1 MGKEKRTEIKRGK
14 GLVKCNERVSKERG
28 MDQ

>member
-1 MGKEKRTEIKRGK
+1 MGKEKRTEIKRRK
-14 GLVKCNERVSKERG
+14 GLVKSNERMSKERG